1 MKYIVLVPDG
11 MADEPIAALGEKTP
25 LEAANTPHMDF
36 LASHGL
42 SALVQTIPH
51 GMPPGSDIGNLA
63 LMGYDPMVNFS
74 GRAPLEAANFGIKL
88 KEDEIAFRCN
98 LITEQDGSM
107 DDYSAG
113 HISTDEAKILIKDLE
128 RAIAWPDVRF
138 YPGKSYRHLVV
149 LRPVNLDQ
157 MMKIKTVPPHDI
169 LNQPLK
175 KHLPQGPQSE
185 ILLNLMEKSK
195 GILSNHQIN
204 QTRLDLQE
212 KPANMIWLWGQ
223 GPRPN
228 LPLFKNRYH
237 LTGSVISAVDLVNGI
252 GSLAG
257 LDIISVPGANGYYN
271 TNYKGKAEYAIE
283 SLKKHDFVYVHVEAT
298 DEAGHN
304 GDYQAKIECIEHFDK
319 QVVGTVRDYLK
330 SNDDVR
336 VLVSPDH
343 PTPVG
348 KRTHTSS
355 PVPFI
360 IYGKG
365 ITSNGLKSY
374 SEQEAKEQGI
384 KFHSGEE
391 MIRYFFSNN
400 NG

>member
-11 MADEPIAALGEKTP
+11 MADEPIASLGLKTP
-25 LEAANTPHMDF
+25 MEAAKTPNMDA
-36 LASHGL
+36 LASGGL
-42 SALVQTIPH
+42 SALVQTIPE

-63 LMGYDPMVNFS
+63 LMGYDPKTNFS
-74 GRAPLEAANFGIKL
+74 GRAPLEAANLGIKL

-98 LITEQDGSM
+98 LITEEDGLM
-107 DDYSAG
+107 NDYSAG
-113 HISTDEAKILIKDLE
+113 HISTDEAKMLIKDLE
-128 RAIAWPDVRF
+128 RTIAWPDVRF

-149 LRPVNLDQ
+149 LKPVNLNQ
-157 MMKIKTVPPHDI
+157 MLKLKTVPPHDI
-169 LNQPLK
+169 LNQPLSK
-175 KHLPQGPQSE
+175 YLPHGPQSD
-185 ILLNLMEKSK
+185 ILLNLMKKSQD
-195 GILSNHQIN
+195 ILSKHPIN
-204 QTRLDLQE
+204 ETRLDLKE

-228 LPLFKNRYH
+228 LPLFKNRYG

-257 LDIISVPGANGYYN
+257 LDVISVPGANGYYN
-271 TNYKGKAEYAIE
+271 TNYKGKAEYALE

-304 GDYQAKIECIEHFDK
+304 GDYQAKIECIEHFDNL
-319 QVVGTVRDYLK
+319 VVGTIREYLK
-330 SNDDVR
+330 GHSDVR
-336 VLVSPDH
+336 VLISPDH
-343 PTPVG
+343 PTPVA

-360 IYGKG
+360 IYGQG
-365 ITSNGLKSY
+365 IQTNGVGGY
-374 SEQEAKEQGI
+374 SEKEASTQGI

-391 MIRYFFSNN
+391 MVRFFLNN
-400 NG
+400 N